1 MLDSLRNNISNE
13 NRVLKH
19 ESEILYL
26 HYFFFFLFK
35 QSFLDSPNWAMG
47 FPKLWIYLI

>member
-26 HYFFFFLFK
+26 HYFFFPIQAEFLGL
-35 QSFLDSPNWAMG
+35 S
-47 FPKLWIYLI
+47 

>member
-1 MLDSLRNNISNE
+1 MLDFLRNNISNE

-26 HYFFFFLFK
+26 HYFFFFPI
-35 QSFLDSPNWAMG
+35 QAEFLGLS
-47 FPKLWIYLI
+47 